1 MTDTAHAPKI
11 TAFGDESIATGKVVT
26 YAAAVFETDR
36 IGEAEAVVA
45 AIKHEFGL
53 APDEHLHCRVIFSGD
68 ARAKTPWGALSREK
82 INQLI
87 EDLCLKMKGLQLRP
101 LVAALDPRNVPAMP
115 PAPGLPDRELHEKQI
130 ASLGFAAIDVQ
141 LRNKYGLSDVQFCID
156 PDTTKIPWGAG
167 KAQVNTTR
175 DGLFYD
181 LGAGI
186 EPPYLKSSIATDPK
200 PRLLEIADLY
210 AYVAKRALEP
220 AGGWESKWFQ
230 ELYRT
235 IDPEQ
240 CEFSFN
246 AGNHQWH
253 AKG

>member
-53 APDEHLHCRVIFSGD
+53 APDEHLHCRAIFSGD

-141 LRNKYGLSDVQFCID
+141 LRNTASAMRNFALTQTRLTRLEGSLLRTSR
-156 PDTTKIPWGAG
+156 
-167 KAQVNTTR
+167 R
-175 DGLFYD
+175 DGPVD
-181 LGAGI
+181 I
-186 EPPYLKSSIATDPK
+186 C
-200 PRLLEIADLY
+200 
-210 AYVAKRALEP
+210 
-220 AGGWESKWFQ
+220 Q
-230 ELYRT
+230 
-235 IDPEQ
+235 
-240 CEFSFN
+240 
-246 AGNHQWH
+246 
-253 AKG
+253 